1 MDTLPN
7 YEFEPARGVRRG
19 DLAATVSRVLTIIAA
34 LKPEVAKK
42 WLGVRLTVNDV
53 APTHLSYSAVSMAA
67 AAGVMPL
74 AGGNFDLLRPVSG
87 TEAIEVVGR
96 LEALARP

>member
-1 MDTLPN
+1 
-7 YEFEPARGVRRG
+7 
-19 DLAATVSRVLTIIAA
+19 
-34 LKPEVAKK
+34 
-42 WLGVRLTVNDV
+42 
-53 APTHLSYSAVSMAA
+53 
-67 AAGVMPL
+67 MPL